1 MGLKTIIEKVQRG
14 IESNDKNILRYFWDI
29 SVGHGLTNFLPD
41 KIFLSL
47 GFKIRTGKRLDL
59 QNPVSF
65 NEKIQWLKLYDRRPE
80 YSIMVDKYEV
90 KKYVTERIGEKYIIP
105 TIGIFNEFDE
115 IDFKKLP
122 EQFVIKCTHDSGGLV
137 IVKDK
142 ERLNI
147 QAAKRKITR
156 CLNVN
161 YYYLGREW
169 AYKNVKPRIIIEKY
183 IEDPSSKYSEGG
195 LFDYK
200 IFCFDGIPKIIQV
213 DFNRFI
219 EHKRNLYTPDW
230 NYINAQIEYPT
241 DPNFIVEK
249 PAVLDEMLSLA
260 SKLSMGI
267 PLVRVDLYCIQNQIY
282 FGELTLYHGSGTERF
297 IPESFGKE
305 MGSYI
310 KLPKKSA

>member
-1 MGLKTIIEKVQRG
+1 MGYIRWTWI
-14 IESNDKNILRYFWDI
+14 
-29 SVGHGLTNFLPD
+29 

-90 KKYVTERIGEKYIIP
+90 KEYVTERIGEKYIIP
-105 TIGIFNEFDE
+105 TIGVFDE
-115 IDFKKLP
+115 FAAIDFDKLP
-122 EQFVIKCTHDSGGLV
+122 KQFVIKCTHDSGGLV

-142 ERLNI
+142 ERMNI
-147 QAAKRKITR
+147 QAVKRKITR

-200 IFCFDGIPKIIQV
+200 IFCFVCKYG
-213 DFNRFI
+213 FN
-219 EHKRNLYTPDW
+219 
-230 NYINAQIEYPT
+230 
-241 DPNFIVEK
+241 
-249 PAVLDEMLSLA
+249 
-260 SKLSMGI
+260 
-267 PLVRVDLYCIQNQIY
+267 
-282 FGELTLYHGSGTERF
+282 
-297 IPESFGKE
+297 
-305 MGSYI
+305 
-310 KLPKKSA
+310 